1 MLKYNVKFNKNEIIV
16 KDNHQS
22 IFKSK
27 NNLNKKYFKSSN
39 KNICEITM
47 IAYDHSHCLEKAK
60 NFYKTHFNKEAT
72 CIEIRQTNPISN
84 VLRESS
90 NKQYKLVA

>member
-1 MLKYNVKFNKNEIIV
+1 
-16 KDNHQS
+16 
-22 IFKSK
+22 
-27 NNLNKKYFKSSN
+27 
-39 KNICEITM
+39 M

-84 VLRESS
+84 VLRKSS

>member
-1 MLKYNVKFNKNEIIV
+1 MNTYKIKFNANEIV
-16 KDNHQS
+16 VNDNSQS
-22 IFKSK
+22 MFKSK
-27 NNLNKKYFKSSN
+27 HHIKKSYFRKIKSNSS
-39 KNICEITM
+39 EIIM
-47 IAYDHSHCLEKAK
+47 IASDFSNCFEKAK

-84 VLRESS
+84 VLRKSS